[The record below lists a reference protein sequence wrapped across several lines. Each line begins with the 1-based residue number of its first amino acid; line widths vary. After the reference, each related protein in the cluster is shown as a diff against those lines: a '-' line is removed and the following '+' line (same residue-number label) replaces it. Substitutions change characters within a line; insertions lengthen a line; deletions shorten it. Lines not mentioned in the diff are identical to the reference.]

1 MFGNYGKLSD
11 EARNYL
17 DFTLKE
23 FQCLNKIKGAKNMIT
38 YKEGLEIIQMIKER
52 YLLSF
57 KASISL
63 ITITKEYCVYKIHA
77 VVENKNIV
85 LQFVVKQGVKP
96 NLKLIANTLAN
107 DIMEN
112 YRAIVGD

>member
-1 MFGNYGKLSD
+1 
-11 EARNYL
+11 
-17 DFTLKE
+17 
-23 FQCLNKIKGAKNMIT
+23 MIT
-38 YKEGLEIIQMIKER
+38 YKEGLKIIQMIKER

-77 VVENKNIV
+77 VVENENIV
-85 LQFVVKQGVKP
+85 LQFVVKQGAKP

-112 YRAIVGD
+112 YSEIVGE

>member
-1 MFGNYGKLSD
+1 
-11 EARNYL
+11 
-17 DFTLKE
+17 
-23 FQCLNKIKGAKNMIT
+23 MIT

-77 VVENKNIV
+77 VVESENIV

-96 NLKLIANTLAN
+96 NLKLIAN

-112 YRAIVGD
+112 YSEIVGD

>member
-1 MFGNYGKLSD
+1 
-11 EARNYL
+11 
-17 DFTLKE
+17 
-23 FQCLNKIKGAKNMIT
+23 MIT

-63 ITITKEYCVYKIHA
+63 ITITKEYCVYKIRA
-77 VVENKNIV
+77 IVENKNIV
-85 LQFVVKQGVKP
+85 LQFVVKQGAKP

-107 DIMEN
+107 DIIEN
-112 YRAIVGD
+112 YSEIVGD

>member
-1 MFGNYGKLSD
+1 
-11 EARNYL
+11 
-17 DFTLKE
+17 
-23 FQCLNKIKGAKNMIT
+23 MIT
-38 YKEGLEIIQMIKER
+38 YKEGLEIIQLIKER

-85 LQFVVKQGVKP
+85 LKQGAKP

-107 DIMEN
+107 NIMEN
-112 YRAIVGD
+112 YSVIVGD

>member
-1 MFGNYGKLSD
+1 
-11 EARNYL
+11 
-17 DFTLKE
+17 
-23 FQCLNKIKGAKNMIT
+23 MIT

-63 ITITKEYCVYKIHA
+63 IAINKICCIYRIHA
-77 VVENKNIV
+77 EVENEHIV
-85 LQFVVKQGVKP
+85 VHFVEKQGVKP

-112 YRAIVGD
+112 YSEIVGE

>member
-1 MFGNYGKLSD
+1 
-11 EARNYL
+11 
-17 DFTLKE
+17 
-23 FQCLNKIKGAKNMIT
+23 MIT
-38 YKEGLEIIQMIKER
+38 YKEGLEIIQLIKER

-107 DIMEN
+107 DIIEN

>member
-1 MFGNYGKLSD
+1 
-11 EARNYL
+11 
-17 DFTLKE
+17 
-23 FQCLNKIKGAKNMIT
+23 MIT
-38 YKEGLEIIQMIKER
+38 YKEGLEIIQMIKDK

-85 LQFVVKQGVKP
+85 LQFVVRQGKKKKP
-96 NLKLIANTLAN
+96 NLKEIANTLAN

-112 YRAIVGD
+112 YREIVGD

>member
-1 MFGNYGKLSD
+1 
-11 EARNYL
+11 
-17 DFTLKE
+17 
-23 FQCLNKIKGAKNMIT
+23 MIT
-38 YKEGLEIIQMIKER
+38 YKEGLEIIQLIKER

-96 NLKLIANTLAN
+96 NLKQIANTLAN
-107 DIMEN
+107 DIMKN